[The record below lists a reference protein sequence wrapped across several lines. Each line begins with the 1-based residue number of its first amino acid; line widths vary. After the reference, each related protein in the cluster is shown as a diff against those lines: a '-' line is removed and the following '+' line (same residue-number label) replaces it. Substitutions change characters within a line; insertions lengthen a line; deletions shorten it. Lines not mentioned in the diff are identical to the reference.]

1 MAIVSGMTRPL
12 QRRRRALTVG
22 VAGLALAGL
31 AGCAQEVGRSEVE
44 QSIREAMAGQQVMLE
59 SVTCPG
65 GLPAE
70 EDAVI
75 ICQVSVIGVDGS
87 GVPIDRIRVRVT
99 RIDGSEVRYRL
110 EPLAE
115 GTPDDAP
122 ADDAETTES

>member
-1 MAIVSGMTRPL
+1 MAIVGVVSTSLPRL
-12 QRRRRALTVG
+12 RRALTVAL
-22 VAGLALAGL
+22 AGLAVAGL
-31 AGCAQEVGRSEVE
+31 AGCAQEVGQSEVE

-70 EDAVI
+70 QDAVI
-75 ICQVSVIGVDGS
+75 ICQVSVTGVDDS

-99 RIDGSEVRYRL
+99 RIDGSQVRYRL
-110 EPLAE
+110 EPLAQ

-122 ADDAETTES
+122 VDDAETTEG

>member
-75 ICQVSVIGVDGS
+75 ICQVSVTGVDGS